1 MLFRMNSGS
10 DGAFAKRQ
18 KMDGGQVQALQQPAQ
33 VCQIYS
39 PNPSL
44 LGAQVDGHVDGAF
57 NSGYLATVRVN
68 GFTYRALLF
77 SPYLALPTPGIAA
90 MGK

>member
-1 MLFRMNSGS
+1 MNPGP
-10 DGAFAKRQ
+10 DCTFAKRQ
-18 KMDGGQVQALQQPAQ
+18 KLDASQAQALQQPAQ

-44 LGAQVDGHVDGAF
+44 LGAQVEGHVDGAF